1 MTGHALSACT
11 LSSMTTTMTRP
22 RGGSALSAADLRAI
36 EDPLVRVEKAAEV
49 VRKAEVRA
57 DAARSMR
64 DIATVVAHL
73 DDGVSPVTLYRDTLE
88 CSRGLYVRI
97 IQRAPSQRP
106 KMDDALAQAR
116 ESAQA
121 VRRHEAVIE
130 EARLV
135 RDETALLLMNG
146 GTDPVTGNKV
156 TPVSNAEIAR
166 ATGLTTARVA
176 QVRTG
181 TR

>member
-1 MTGHALSACT
+1 MRSPDDLRSISDPLERVAA
-11 LSSMTTTMTRP
+11 
-22 RGGSALSAADLRAI
+22 AADL
-36 EDPLVRVEKAAEV
+36 

-57 DAARSMR
+57 ENARAMR
-64 DIATVVAHL
+64 DMAAIVAHL
-73 DDGVSPVTLYRDTLE
+73 DDGVPPVTMYRDVLQ
-88 CSRGLYVRI
+88 CSRGLFVRI
-97 IQRAPSQRP
+97 IQRAPAKRT
-106 KMDDALAQAR
+106 KIDGAVEQAR
-116 ESAQA
+116 ESAAA

-130 EARLV
+130 AAREV

-146 GTDPVTGNKV
+146 GTDPVSGDEVK
-156 TPVSNAEIAR
+156 PISNADIAR

>member
-1 MTGHALSACT
+1 MRSV
-11 LSSMTTTMTRP
+11 
-22 RGGSALSAADLRAI
+22 DDVRAI
-36 EDPLVRVEKAAEV
+36 PDPLERVAAAAEL
-49 VRKAEVRA
+49 VRKAEERA

-64 DIATVVAHL
+64 DMATIVAHL
-73 DDGVSPVTLYRDTLE
+73 DDGVSPVTLYRDTLQ
-88 CSRGLYVRI
+88 CSRGLFVRI
-97 IQRAPSQRP
+97 IQRAPAKRA
-106 KMDDALAQAR
+106 KMDNALAQAG
-116 ESAQA
+116 ESAAA

-130 EARLV
+130 QARAI

-146 GTDPVTGNKV
+146 GKDPVTKAKI

>member
-1 MTGHALSACT
+1 MLSVE
-11 LSSMTTTMTRP
+11 
-22 RGGSALSAADLRAI
+22 DLRAI
-36 EDPLVRVEKAAEV
+36 PDPLERVEKAAEV

-57 DAARSMR
+57 NAARSMR

-88 CSRGLYVRI
+88 CSRGLFVRI
-97 IQRAPSQRP
+97 IQRAPASRP
-106 KMDDALAQAR
+106 KMDGALAQAR

-121 VRRHEAVIE
+121 VRRHEATIE
-130 EARLV
+130 GAREV

-146 GTDPVTGNKV
+146 GTDPATGAKV
-156 TPVSNAEIAR
+156 EPISNAEIAR
-166 ATGLTTARVA
+166 VTGLTTARVA